1 MVEPSSRGQ
10 CRLSRTLRAD
20 LHITTLARRA
30 KSLSVRTMSLLE
42 VRDLCKFFPIRR
54 GVFGKTVGQVHAVDG
69 VSFDLEAGS
78 ALGLV
83 GESGCGKTTL
93 GRCLLRLIEPTAG
106 SVRIDGTDVLGLPR
120 GKLRTFRRHVQMIFQ
135 DPYGSLNPR
144 LTVGEILAE
153 PLIVHHLADRSEAE
167 EQAGRLLERVGLT
180 RAHLGHYPHQFSGGQ
195 RQRIGIA
202 RALALKPKLIVCDEP
217 VSALDV
223 SVQAQV
229 LNLLKD
235 LQQEFG
241 IAYLFISHDLAVVS
255 HLCPRVAVMYLGEI
269 VEIGPVEQILER
281 PLHPYTQALLSAV
294 PSGVPGQH
302 QQRIIL
308 EGDPPSPLEPSS
320 AKRFTSRFPKHAAA
334 FDTGKISLKEAG
346 PGHLVRCAR
355 LDVLQDMAASLP
367 RLS

>member
-1 MVEPSSRGQ
+1 MPDE
-10 CRLSRTLRAD
+10 
-20 LHITTLARRA
+20 
-30 KSLSVRTMSLLE
+30 SLLQ
-42 VRDLCKFFPIRR
+42 VRALRKLFPIRR
-54 GVFGKTVGQVHAVDG
+54 GVFGSVVGHVHAVDG
-69 VSFDLEAGS
+69 VDLAIDTGQ

-93 GRCLLRLIEPTAG
+93 GRCLLRLIEPTSGTIRFAGQDVTAMPG
-106 SVRIDGTDVLGLPR
+106 SV
-120 GKLRTFRRHVQMIFQ
+120 LRPFRRNLQMIFQ

-144 LTVGEILAE
+144 LTVGEIISE
-153 PLIVHHLADRSEAE
+153 PLLVHHLCDRAGALA
-167 EQAGRLLERVGLT
+167 QATDLLLRVGLT
-180 RAHLGHYPHQFSGGQ
+180 RDHLHHYPHQFSGGQ

-235 LQQEFG
+235 LQAEFG

-255 HLCPRVAVMYLGEI
+255 HFCAQVAVMYLGEV
-269 VEIGPVEQILER
+269 VESGPTELILSQ

-294 PSGVPGQH
+294 PGGRPGEVRK
-302 QQRIIL
+302 RIIL

-320 AKRFTSRFPKHAAA
+320 AERFIRRFPRHAAA
-334 FDTGKISLKEAG
+334 FAPGPITLTAAA

-355 LDVLQDMAASLP
+355 LEVLQELAAQGAQAWA
-367 RLS
+367 

>member
-1 MVEPSSRGQ
+1 MP
-10 CRLSRTLRAD
+10 
-20 LHITTLARRA
+20 
-30 KSLSVRTMSLLE
+30 LLE
-42 VRDLCKFFPIRR
+42 VHDLRKLFPIRR
-54 GVFGKTVGQVHAVDG
+54 GVLGRTVGNVHAVDG
-69 VSFDLEAGS
+69 VSFALEAGS

-93 GRCLLRLIEPTAG
+93 GRCILRLVEPTSG
-106 SVRIDGTDVLGLPR
+106 KVVLDGTDVLALPR
-120 GKLRTFRRHVQMIFQ
+120 GRLRPFRRHAQMIFQ

-144 LTVGEILAE
+144 LTVGDILAE
-153 PLIVHHLADRSEAE
+153 PLVVHGLADRRGAE
-167 EQAGRLLERVGLT
+167 DQAGALLERVGLK
-180 RAHLGHYPHQFSGGQ
+180 REHLGHYPHQFSGGQ

-255 HLCPRVAVMYLGEI
+255 HLCARVAVMYLGEI
-269 VEIGPVEQILER
+269 VELGPVEQILSR

-294 PSGVPGQH
+294 PSGEPGKQR
-302 QQRIIL
+302 QRIIL

-320 AKRFTSRFPKHAAA
+320 AKRFTARFPKHAAA
-334 FDTGKISLKEAG
+334 FTEGEITLRQAA
-346 PGHLVRCAR
+346 PGHEVRCAR
-355 LDVLQDMAASLP
+355 LDVLQDLAT
-367 RLS
+367 R

>member
-1 MVEPSSRGQ
+1 MTEAAPLLQVRA
-10 CRLSRTLRAD
+10 LRK
-20 LHITTLARRA
+20 L
-30 KSLSVRTMSLLE
+30 
-42 VRDLCKFFPIRR
+42 FPIRR
-54 GVFGKTVGQVHAVDG
+54 GIFGSVAGHVHAVDG
-69 VSFDLEAGS
+69 VDLDLAAGS

-93 GRCLLRLIEPTAG
+93 GRCLLRLVEPTSG
-106 SVRIDGTDVLGLPR
+106 SIRFQGTELVTLPQR
-120 GKLRTFRRHVQMIFQ
+120 QLRPFRRNLQMIFQ

-153 PLIVHHLADRSEAE
+153 PLLVHGLADRAGAVA
-167 EQAGRLLERVGLT
+167 QAGELLERVGLA
-180 RAHLGHYPHQFSGGQ
+180 RQHLGHYPHQFSGGQ

-229 LNLLKD
+229 LNLLTD
-235 LQQEFG
+235 LQREFG

-269 VEIGPVEQILER
+269 VESGPTERILAQ

-294 PSGVPGQH
+294 PSGTPGGARK
-302 QQRIIL
+302 RIIL

-320 AKRFTSRFPKHAAA
+320 SKRFTGRFPKHAAA
-334 FDTGKISLKEAG
+334 FTGGELRLQEAA

-355 LDVLQDMAASLP
+355 LDVLQELAAKGELAWT
-367 RLS
+367 

>member
-1 MVEPSSRGQ
+1 MTGP
-10 CRLSRTLRAD
+10 
-20 LHITTLARRA
+20 
-30 KSLSVRTMSLLE
+30 LLD
-42 VRDLCKFFPIRR
+42 VRDLVKHFPIRR
-54 GVFGKTVGQVHAVDG
+54 GVLGREVARVRAVDG
-69 VSFDLEAGS
+69 VSLQVGHGE

-93 GRCLLRLIEPTAG
+93 GRCLLRLIEPTSG
-106 SVRIDGTDVLGLPR
+106 SVTLDGTDLMALSQSQ
-120 GKLRTFRRHVQMIFQ
+120 LRPFRRNVQMIFQ

-153 PLIVHHLADRSEAE
+153 PLIVHRLADRAGAEAE
-167 EQAGRLLERVGLT
+167 AAALLDRVGLL
-180 RAHLGHYPHQFSGGQ
+180 REHLGHYPHQFSGGQ

-235 LQQEFG
+235 LQRDFG

-255 HLCPRVAVMYLGEI
+255 HLCTRVAVMYLGEL
-269 VEIGPVEQILER
+269 VEFGPTEAVLAGA
-281 PLHPYTQALLSAV
+281 LHPYTQALLSAV
-294 PSGVPGQH
+294 PNGEPGH
-302 QQRIIL
+302 GRKRIIL

-320 AKRFTSRFPKHAAA
+320 AKRFTQRFPRHAAA
-334 FDTGKISLKEAG
+334 FSDGEIALREAG
-346 PGHLVRCAR
+346 PGHFVRCAK
-355 LDVLQDMAASLP
+355 LEVLQELAAKGEAAW
-367 RLS
+367 R

>member
-1 MVEPSSRGQ
+1 MTDTAPLLQVRA
-10 CRLSRTLRAD
+10 LRK
-20 LHITTLARRA
+20 L
-30 KSLSVRTMSLLE
+30 
-42 VRDLCKFFPIRR
+42 FPIRR
-54 GVFGKTVGQVHAVDG
+54 GVFGTVVGNVHAVDG
-69 VSFDLEAGS
+69 VDLDLGAGS

-93 GRCLLRLIEPTAG
+93 GRCLLRLIEPTSG
-106 SVRIDGTDVLGLPR
+106 SIRFQGTELTALPQR
-120 GKLRTFRRHVQMIFQ
+120 QLRSFRRNLQMIFQ

-153 PLIVHHLADRSEAE
+153 PLLVHGLADRAGALA
-167 EQAGRLLERVGLT
+167 QAGDLLERVGLA
-180 RAHLGHYPHQFSGGQ
+180 RQHLGHYPHQFSGGQ

-229 LNLLKD
+229 LNLLTD
-235 LQQEFG
+235 LQREFG

-269 VEIGPVEQILER
+269 VESGPTERILAQ

-294 PSGVPGQH
+294 PGGMPGAKGDGARK
-302 QQRIIL
+302 RIIL

-320 AKRFTSRFPKHAAA
+320 AKRFTGRFPKHAAA
-334 FDTGKISLKEAG
+334 FTGGELCLQEAA

-355 LDVLQDMAASLP
+355 LEVLQELADKGALAWA
-367 RLS
+367 

>member
-1 MVEPSSRGQ
+1 M
-10 CRLSRTLRAD
+10 A
-20 LHITTLARRA
+20 
-30 KSLSVRTMSLLE
+30 LLE
-42 VRDLCKFFPIRR
+42 VRDLRKLFPIRR
-54 GVFGKTVGQVHAVDG
+54 GVFGHTVGNVHAVDG

-93 GRCLLRLIEPTAG
+93 GRCLLRLIEPTSG
-106 SVRIDGTDVLGLPR
+106 TVRLAGTDLLALPR
-120 GKLRTFRRHVQMIFQ
+120 GQLRPFRRHAQMIFQ

-144 LTVGEILAE
+144 LTIGEILAE
-153 PLIVHHLADRSEAE
+153 PLVVHRLADRRGAE
-167 EQAGRLLERVGLT
+167 EQAGLLLERVGLT
-180 RAHLGHYPHQFSGGQ
+180 RDHLGHYPHQFSGGQ

-255 HLCPRVAVMYLGEI
+255 HLCARVAVMYLGEI
-269 VEIGPVEQILER
+269 VELGPVERILSQ

-294 PSGVPGQH
+294 PNGEPGK
-302 QQRIIL
+302 QQKRIIL

-320 AKRFTSRFPKHAAA
+320 AKRFTGRFPKHAAA
-334 FDTGKISLKEAG
+334 FAEGEIILREVA
-346 PGHLVRCAR
+346 PGHEVRCAR
-355 LDVLQDMAASLP
+355 LDVLQDLAAH
-367 RLS
+367 

>member
-1 MVEPSSRGQ
+1 MP
-10 CRLSRTLRAD
+10 
-20 LHITTLARRA
+20 
-30 KSLSVRTMSLLE
+30 LLE
-42 VRDLCKFFPIRR
+42 VRDLRKFFPIRR
-54 GVFGKTVGQVHAVDG
+54 GVFGRTVGNVHAVDG

-93 GRCLLRLIEPTAG
+93 GRCILRLIEPTSG
-106 SVRIDGTDVLGLPR
+106 SVRLDGTDVLGLPR
-120 GKLRTFRRHVQMIFQ
+120 GQLRSFRRHAQMIFQ

-153 PLIVHHLADRSEAE
+153 PLIVHGLGNRREAE
-167 EQAGRLLERVGLT
+167 DQAGALLERVGLT

-269 VEIGPVEQILER
+269 VEIGPVERILAT

-294 PSGVPGQH
+294 PSGDPGH
-302 QQRIIL
+302 QRQRIIL

-320 AKRFTSRFPKHAAA
+320 AKRFTGRFPKHAAA
-334 FDTGKISLKEAG
+334 FSDGDITLREAG

-355 LDVLQDMAASLP
+355 LDVLQDMAKS
-367 RLS
+367 

>member
-1 MVEPSSRGQ
+1 M
-10 CRLSRTLRAD
+10 A
-20 LHITTLARRA
+20 
-30 KSLSVRTMSLLE
+30 LLE
-42 VRDLCKFFPIRR
+42 VRNLRKWFPIRR
-54 GVFGKTVGQVHAVDG
+54 GVFGKTVAQVRAVDG
-69 VSFDLEAGS
+69 VDLSLDAGS

-93 GRCLLRLIEPTAG
+93 GRCLLRLIEPSTG
-106 SVRIDGTDVLGLPR
+106 SVVLDGTDVMQLKG
-120 GKLRTFRRHVQMIFQ
+120 GSLRTFRRHMQMIFQ

-144 LTVGEILAE
+144 LTVGDILSE
-153 PLIVHHLADRSEAE
+153 PLIVHGLADRAGAE
-167 EQAGRLLERVGLT
+167 EQAGVLLERVGLT
-180 RAHLGHYPHQFSGGQ
+180 RAQLGHYPHQFSGGQ

-202 RALALKPKLIVCDEP
+202 RALALKPKVIVCDEP

-255 HLCPRVAVMYLGEI
+255 HLCERVAVMYLGEI
-269 VEIGPVEQILER
+269 VEIGPVERILNQ

-294 PSGVPGQH
+294 PHGEPGKH
-302 QQRIIL
+302 RTRIVL

-320 AKRFTSRFPKHAAA
+320 AKRFTSRFPHHADA
-334 FDTGKISLKEAG
+334 FNDGDITLREAS
-346 PGHLVRCAR
+346 PGHSVRCAR
-355 LDVLQDMAASLP
+355 LDVLQDFAAKSVT
-367 RLS
+367 